1 MRKTPTFAQDS
12 EYKAMLHTQ
21 RWHNLRRQTLAAHPQ
36 CEQCAREHRY
46 RLATEVH
53 HRVPV
58 LSVADTASRIGLMY
72 DPGNL
77 MALCHDCH
85 VAVHRSLGKQ
95 TKEENRRRTE
105 GKVDD
110 IMRRYGIAD

>member
-1 MRKTPTFAQDS
+1 MRKFPTFAQDG
-12 EYKAMLHTQ
+12 EYRAMLHTQ
-21 RWHNLRRQTLAAHPQ
+21 RWQDLRRQTLAAHPQ
-36 CEQCAREHRY
+36 CEMCASEHRY

-58 LSVADTASRIGLMY
+58 LSVADPVSRLALMY

-85 VAVHRSLGKQ
+85 VAAHRSLGKQ

-105 GKVDD
+105 DKLDEL
-110 IMRRYGIAD
+110 MKRYGIK